1 MRNEVIPVYSLA
13 RKFGKEQEATA
24 ESTIIISSGGLK
36 LALEVDEVLE
46 INDIDESHIL
56 PMPSMLVKADTQY
69 LDRVANVDGKLIL
82 LLDVEKLLSD
92 DEAEDVEKNYRR
104 TAERVKLKLLQ
115 GDMEVAM
122 MKNET
127 KKQTFDRSA
136 GVLMSISSLPSDYG
150 IGTMGKRHMNLRT
163 LSEHVTIS
171 TGRYFQS
178 DQPRMATARISPIRH
193 SRVIRIL

>member
-1 MRNEVIPVYSLA
+1 MANYVKPVVFLLGKEMYGVDINLVQSIEKDLNVVNMRNEVIPVYSLA

-92 DEAEDVEKNYRR
+92 DEAEDVKKITE
-104 TAERVKLKLLQ
+104 ELQ
-115 GDMEVAM
+115 NG
-122 MKNET
+122 
-127 KKQTFDRSA
+127 
-136 GVLMSISSLPSDYG
+136 
-150 IGTMGKRHMNLRT
+150 
-163 LSEHVTIS
+163 
-171 TGRYFQS
+171 
-178 DQPRMATARISPIRH
+178 
-193 SRVIRIL
+193 

>member
-1 MRNEVIPVYSLA
+1 MLFRYTA

-92 DEAEDVEKNYRR
+92 DEAEDVKKITE
-104 TAERVKLKLLQ
+104 ELQ
-115 GDMEVAM
+115 NG
-122 MKNET
+122 
-127 KKQTFDRSA
+127 
-136 GVLMSISSLPSDYG
+136 
-150 IGTMGKRHMNLRT
+150 
-163 LSEHVTIS
+163 
-171 TGRYFQS
+171 
-178 DQPRMATARISPIRH
+178 
-193 SRVIRIL
+193 

>member
-1 MRNEVIPVYSLA
+1 MNNKVLSQESHEMTLAWHLSFLGRNIYPDGHSRLRMEESMANHVKPVVFLLGKEMYGVDINLVQSIEKDLNVVPVPNSQSYIKGIVNMRNEVIPVYSLA

-24 ESTIIISSGGLK
+24 ESTIIISSGGLD

-92 DEAEDVEKNYRR
+92 DEAEDVKKITE
-104 TAERVKLKLLQ
+104 ELQ
-115 GDMEVAM
+115 NG
-122 MKNET
+122 
-127 KKQTFDRSA
+127 
-136 GVLMSISSLPSDYG
+136 
-150 IGTMGKRHMNLRT
+150 
-163 LSEHVTIS
+163 
-171 TGRYFQS
+171 
-178 DQPRMATARISPIRH
+178 
-193 SRVIRIL
+193 

>member
-1 MRNEVIPVYSLA
+1 MANYVKPVVFLLGKEMYGVDINLVQSIEKDLNSQSYIKGIVNMRNEVIPVYSLA

-92 DEAEDVEKNYRR
+92 DEAEDVKKITE
-104 TAERVKLKLLQ
+104 ELQ
-115 GDMEVAM
+115 NG
-122 MKNET
+122 
-127 KKQTFDRSA
+127 
-136 GVLMSISSLPSDYG
+136 
-150 IGTMGKRHMNLRT
+150 
-163 LSEHVTIS
+163 
-171 TGRYFQS
+171 
-178 DQPRMATARISPIRH
+178 
-193 SRVIRIL
+193 

>member
-1 MRNEVIPVYSLA
+1 MQENLE
-13 RKFGKEQEATA
+13 KEQEATA

-92 DEAEDVEKNYRR
+92 DEAEDVKKITE
-104 TAERVKLKLLQ
+104 ELQ
-115 GDMEVAM
+115 NG
-122 MKNET
+122 
-127 KKQTFDRSA
+127 
-136 GVLMSISSLPSDYG
+136 
-150 IGTMGKRHMNLRT
+150 
-163 LSEHVTIS
+163 
-171 TGRYFQS
+171 
-178 DQPRMATARISPIRH
+178 
-193 SRVIRIL
+193 

>member
-1 MRNEVIPVYSLA
+1 MANYVKPVVFLLGKEMYGVDINLVQSIEKDLNVVPVPNSQSYIKGIVNMRNEVIPVYSLA

-46 INDIDESHIL
+46 IDESHIL

-92 DEAEDVEKNYRR
+92 DEAEDVKKITE
-104 TAERVKLKLLQ
+104 ELQ
-115 GDMEVAM
+115 NG
-122 MKNET
+122 
-127 KKQTFDRSA
+127 
-136 GVLMSISSLPSDYG
+136 
-150 IGTMGKRHMNLRT
+150 
-163 LSEHVTIS
+163 
-171 TGRYFQS
+171 
-178 DQPRMATARISPIRH
+178 
-193 SRVIRIL
+193 

>member
-1 MRNEVIPVYSLA
+1 M
-13 RKFGKEQEATA
+13 QENLEKSRTSTA

-92 DEAEDVEKNYRR
+92 DEAEDVKKITE
-104 TAERVKLKLLQ
+104 ELQ
-115 GDMEVAM
+115 NG
-122 MKNET
+122 
-127 KKQTFDRSA
+127 
-136 GVLMSISSLPSDYG
+136 
-150 IGTMGKRHMNLRT
+150 
-163 LSEHVTIS
+163 
-171 TGRYFQS
+171 
-178 DQPRMATARISPIRH
+178 
-193 SRVIRIL
+193 

>member
-1 MRNEVIPVYSLA
+1 MNNKVLSQESHEMTLAWHLSFLGRNIYPDGHSRVRMEESMANYVKPVVFLLGKEMYGVDINLVQSIEKDLNVVPVPNSQSYIKGIVNMRNEVIPVYSLA

-92 DEAEDVEKNYRR
+92 DEAEDVKKITE
-104 TAERVKLKLLQ
+104 ELQ
-115 GDMEVAM
+115 NG
-122 MKNET
+122 
-127 KKQTFDRSA
+127 
-136 GVLMSISSLPSDYG
+136 
-150 IGTMGKRHMNLRT
+150 
-163 LSEHVTIS
+163 
-171 TGRYFQS
+171 
-178 DQPRMATARISPIRH
+178 
-193 SRVIRIL
+193 

>member
-1 MRNEVIPVYSLA
+1 MKSFR
-13 RKFGKEQEATA
+13 KEQEATA

-92 DEAEDVEKNYRR
+92 DEAEDVKKITE
-104 TAERVKLKLLQ
+104 ELQ
-115 GDMEVAM
+115 NG
-122 MKNET
+122 
-127 KKQTFDRSA
+127 
-136 GVLMSISSLPSDYG
+136 
-150 IGTMGKRHMNLRT
+150 
-163 LSEHVTIS
+163 
-171 TGRYFQS
+171 
-178 DQPRMATARISPIRH
+178 
-193 SRVIRIL
+193 

>member
-1 MRNEVIPVYSLA
+1 MANYVKPVVFLLGKEMYGVDINLVQSIEKDLNVVPVPNSQSYIKGIVNMRNEVIPVYSLA

-46 INDIDESHIL
+46 INIL

-92 DEAEDVEKNYRR
+92 DEAEDVKKITE
-104 TAERVKLKLLQ
+104 ELQ
-115 GDMEVAM
+115 NG
-122 MKNET
+122 
-127 KKQTFDRSA
+127 
-136 GVLMSISSLPSDYG
+136 
-150 IGTMGKRHMNLRT
+150 
-163 LSEHVTIS
+163 
-171 TGRYFQS
+171 
-178 DQPRMATARISPIRH
+178 
-193 SRVIRIL
+193 

>member
-1 MRNEVIPVYSLA
+1 MANYVKPVVFLLGKEMYGVDINLVQSIEKDLNVVPVPNSQSYIKGIVNMRNEVIPVYSLA

-69 LDRVANVDGKLIL
+69 LDGKLIL

-92 DEAEDVEKNYRR
+92 DEAEDVKKITE
-104 TAERVKLKLLQ
+104 ELQ
-115 GDMEVAM
+115 NG
-122 MKNET
+122 
-127 KKQTFDRSA
+127 
-136 GVLMSISSLPSDYG
+136 
-150 IGTMGKRHMNLRT
+150 
-163 LSEHVTIS
+163 
-171 TGRYFQS
+171 
-178 DQPRMATARISPIRH
+178 
-193 SRVIRIL
+193 

>member
-1 MRNEVIPVYSLA
+1 MNNKVLSQESHEMTLAWHLSFLGRNIYPDGHSRLRMEESMANYVKPVVFLLGKEMYGVDINLVQSIEKDLNVVPVPNSQSYIKGIVNMRNEVIPVYSLA

-92 DEAEDVEKNYRR
+92 DEAEDVKKITE
-104 TAERVKLKLLQ
+104 ELQ
-115 GDMEVAM
+115 NG
-122 MKNET
+122 
-127 KKQTFDRSA
+127 
-136 GVLMSISSLPSDYG
+136 
-150 IGTMGKRHMNLRT
+150 
-163 LSEHVTIS
+163 
-171 TGRYFQS
+171 
-178 DQPRMATARISPIRH
+178 
-193 SRVIRIL
+193 

>member
-1 MRNEVIPVYSLA
+1 MCIRYRNVYTAGCQNGGKYGNYVKPVVFLLGKEMYGVDINLVQSIEKDLNVVPVPNSQSYIKGIVNMRNEVIPVYSLA

-92 DEAEDVEKNYRR
+92 DEAEDVKKITE
-104 TAERVKLKLLQ
+104 ELQ
-115 GDMEVAM
+115 NG
-122 MKNET
+122 
-127 KKQTFDRSA
+127 
-136 GVLMSISSLPSDYG
+136 
-150 IGTMGKRHMNLRT
+150 
-163 LSEHVTIS
+163 
-171 TGRYFQS
+171 
-178 DQPRMATARISPIRH
+178 
-193 SRVIRIL
+193 

>member
-1 MRNEVIPVYSLA
+1 MANYVKPVVFLLGKEMYGVDINLVQSIEKDLNVVPVPNSQSYIKGIVNMRNEVIPVYSLA

-46 INDIDESHIL
+46 INDIL

-92 DEAEDVEKNYRR
+92 DEAEDVKKITE
-104 TAERVKLKLLQ
+104 ELQ
-115 GDMEVAM
+115 NG
-122 MKNET
+122 
-127 KKQTFDRSA
+127 
-136 GVLMSISSLPSDYG
+136 
-150 IGTMGKRHMNLRT
+150 
-163 LSEHVTIS
+163 
-171 TGRYFQS
+171 
-178 DQPRMATARISPIRH
+178 
-193 SRVIRIL
+193 

>member
-1 MRNEVIPVYSLA
+1 MANYVKPVVFLLGKEMYGVDINLVQSIEKDLNVVPVPNSQSYIKGIVNMRNVYSLA

-92 DEAEDVEKNYRR
+92 DEAEDVKKITE
-104 TAERVKLKLLQ
+104 ELQ
-115 GDMEVAM
+115 NG
-122 MKNET
+122 
-127 KKQTFDRSA
+127 
-136 GVLMSISSLPSDYG
+136 
-150 IGTMGKRHMNLRT
+150 
-163 LSEHVTIS
+163 
-171 TGRYFQS
+171 
-178 DQPRMATARISPIRH
+178 
-193 SRVIRIL
+193 